1 MYLVEYVKI
10 LKRQNKKCCSCFYT
24 ANEALEFSK
33 KLANC
38 RNIKSVELS
47 VIDFNKLEIIY
58 KHESFF
64 CKNDL

>member
-10 LKRQNKKCCSCFYT
+10 LKKQNKKCCSCFYS

-38 RNIKSVELS
+38 DNIKYVETY
-47 VIDFNKLEIIY
+47 VIDFNKLELIY
-58 KHESFF
+58 KHESYFV
-64 CKNDL
+64 